1 MFADSLLDFS
11 PTALSRRGWS
21 TLASFTL
28 EALAI
33 GVVLFLP
40 LIYTSGLPQHTFLSP
55 LLAPSAAP
63 PLHAHS
69 SHPAGRSASHGAAVI
84 RLTQPPQYILRTIGS
99 AEQIAIPAAPDLS
112 QFSAATAEPFG
123 GNGIS
128 HVLGSGLSPAL
139 APPPPRPVAQAPR
152 ISRMMEGNLIY
163 RVQPE
168 YPALARLAH
177 IQGAVLLRAMIS
189 RQGTIEDLQAVSGPP
204 LLIKAA
210 IEAVQ
215 QWRYRPYVLNGD
227 PVEVDTQIT
236 VNFVLGGG

>member
-1 MFADSLLDFS
+1 
-11 PTALSRRGWS
+11 
-21 TLASFTL
+21 
-28 EALAI
+28 
-33 GVVLFLP
+33 
-40 LIYTSGLPQHTFLSP
+40 
-55 LLAPSAAP
+55 
-63 PLHAHS
+63 
-69 SHPAGRSASHGAAVI
+69 
-84 RLTQPPQYILRTIGS
+84 
-99 AEQIAIPAAPDLS
+99 
-112 QFSAATAEPFG
+112 
-123 GNGIS
+123 
-128 HVLGSGLSPAL
+128 
-139 APPPPRPVAQAPR
+139 
-152 ISRMMEGNLIY
+152 MEGNLVY